1 MGIACGRKAGPGV
14 ETRPTPVR
22 CGGVRTRG
30 GLGGVIEFN
39 HVSKIYGKV
48 KALDDVT
55 FTVAAGSVTGFLG
68 PNGAGKSTALR
79 ILVGLS
85 RPSSGSAT
93 VLGLPYA
100 GMACPGLRVGTLLDA
115 GARHPGRSGREVL
128 TLGAITL
135 GLPRTR
141 VGEVLD
147 LVGLTERESRRTV
160 GGYSLGM
167 RQRLGIAHALLG
179 TPEVLVL
186 DEPANG
192 LDPQGIHWMRRLLR
206 DLADSGCAVLLSSHL
221 LYEVEQVADHI
232 VMIGRGRVLAQGT
245 TGELGRGRGLEETF
259 LELTAHADRSPDSTA
274 SPSSTASQEIG
285 ASPGT
290 GASPEIGAGRG
301 GA

>member
-1 MGIACGRKAGPGV
+1 M
-14 ETRPTPVR
+14 
-22 CGGVRTRG
+22 
-30 GLGGVIEFN
+30 IEFN
-39 HVSKIYGKV
+39 HVSKIYGKA

-115 GARHPGRSGREVL
+115 GARHPGRTGREVL
-128 TLGAITL
+128 TLGAMTL

-141 VGEVLD
+141 VDEVLD

-221 LYEVEQVADHI
+221 LHEVEQVADHI

-274 SPSSTASQEIG
+274 SPGSTASQEIG
-285 ASPGT
+285 ASPET
-290 GASPEIGAGRG
+290 GAGRG

>member
-1 MGIACGRKAGPGV
+1 M
-14 ETRPTPVR
+14 
-22 CGGVRTRG
+22 
-30 GLGGVIEFN
+30 IEFN
-39 HVSKIYGKV
+39 HVSKTYGKV

-55 FTVAAGSVTGFLG
+55 FTVGAGSVTGFLG

-79 ILVGLS
+79 ILVGLC

-93 VLGLPYA
+93 VLGRPYA
-100 GMACPGLRVGTLLDA
+100 EMACPALRVGTLIDA
-115 GARHPGRSGREVL
+115 GARHPGRTGREVL
-128 TLGAITL
+128 TLGAMTL

-147 LVGLTERESRRTV
+147 LVGLTEGESRRRI

-179 TPEVLVL
+179 DPEVLVL

-206 DLADSGCAVLLSSHL
+206 DLAGAGCAVLLSSHL
-221 LYEVEQVADHI
+221 LHEVEQAADRI

-245 TGELGRGRGLEETF
+245 VDELSRGRGLEETF
-259 LELTAHADRSPDSTA
+259 LELTAGTDRSP
-274 SPSSTASQEIG
+274 G
-285 ASPGT
+285 AGT
-290 GASPEIGAGRG
+290 SRGIDAGRG
-301 GA
+301 AV